1 MESSNNNNN
10 PKKLPESFYCPLTT
24 ELMKDPVVDPEGNTY
39 DREAITA
46 WLQKN
51 STSPITRNPLKV
63 EDLIPNRAL
72 KETMDMF
79 HKGEI
84 DASDIQISPPKGIE
98 GRQQQQ
104 SDKKE
109 HAKPQQDSDIKI
121 EVVSK
126 SGHAMIS
133 LIPPAKK
140 KNVTRTPATVCC
152 VIDVSGSMADE
163 AKIQD
168 EAGKSEGFGL
178 SILDLVKHAVRTIIS
193 SLSDQDQLALVS
205 FTDQAAVVLGL
216 TKMTDAG
223 KKKAEKALEAL
234 QPLNS
239 TNIWDGLY
247 QGLEVLRQGAPDK
260 NSAVFLL
267 TDGQPNVIPPR
278 GHLPMLQKY
287 KDEHGLPGIVNTF
300 GFGYNLDSKLLNEL
314 SVAGNGAYAF
324 IPDGSFVGTIFV
336 NALSNLMSTAAC
348 NVCLS
353 VEMPN
358 TKFIDFSSIK
368 QYSHQVA
375 SWGFDIQLG
384 SVMFGQPKRFVL
396 PVTLD
401 GSTKLSIKMTYES
414 PFEAKHTEISQDI
427 QVELTQDTEID
438 MQILRLSFVNEVTRA
453 LELMAT
459 SSNDAMMTLKNL
471 IKEIKESNVAGE
483 KYMKDLLTD
492 VEGQTVMAISQNNH
506 FKKWG
511 RHFLPSLIRAHLLQQ
526 CNNFKDPGVQNY
538 GGEIFS
544 KIRDKIDDIFVKLPP
559 PKQSVKKAGPQPV
572 IKSMAK
578 FYNAYGGCI
587 AGDCVVLMAD
597 GSMKLIKDLT
607 KGDQI
612 MGSNGQ
618 AVKITC
624 VVKTVC
630 KDNKAQLV
638 KFDNGLKIT
647 AWHPIRLNGKFF
659 FPCTAEEEMPF
670 EYKFFECEA
679 VYNFVIE
686 SDHLMTVNGVECV
699 TLGHGFQEDVVRHEY
714 YGTSAI
720 IDDLKRMEGWE
731 NGLVMLG
738 SGDMKRDEKSGMVVG
753 MIKGAA
759 SQVESNNSVVL
770 V

>member
-1 MESSNNNNN
+1 MESSN
-10 PKKLPESFYCPLTT
+10 KKLPESFYCPLTC

-39 DREAITA
+39 DREAITE
-46 WLQKN
+46 WLHKN
-51 STSPITRNPLKV
+51 STSPISRNPLKP

-72 KETMDMF
+72 KETMDLF
-79 HKGEI
+79 LKGEI
-84 DASDIQISPPKGIE
+84 DADDAKLEQFPKPQKVQIP
-98 GRQQQQ
+98 
-104 SDKKE
+104 DAKKE
-109 HAKPQQDSDIKI
+109 HAKSHNHHQDSDLKI

-126 SGHAMIS
+126 SGHAMVS
-133 LIPPAKK
+133 VIPPTNKK
-140 KNVTRTPATVCC
+140 GVTRTPSTVCC

-168 EAGKSEGFGL
+168 ETGNKEGFGL

-193 SLSDQDQLALVS
+193 SLGDQDQLALVT
-205 FTDQAAVVLGL
+205 FTDQAAVALGL

-223 KKKAEKALEAL
+223 KKKAEKALDAL

-239 TNIWDGLY
+239 TNIWDGLHE
-247 QGLEVLRQGAPDK
+247 GLEVLRNGAPDK

-267 TDGQPNVIPPR
+267 TDGQPNIIPPR

-287 KDEHGLPGIVNTF
+287 KDEHGLPGIINTF

-336 NALSNLMSTAAC
+336 NALSNLLSTAAN
-348 NVCLS
+348 NVRLS
-353 VEMPN
+353 VEMEN
-358 TKFIDFSSIK
+358 TKFIDFSTIK

-401 GSTKLSIKMTYES
+401 GSTKVGVKLIYES
-414 PFEAKHTEISQDI
+414 PFQAKHTEVSYEL
-427 QVELTQDTEID
+427 QVEQTQENEID
-438 MQILRLSFVNEVTRA
+438 KQILRLSFVNEVTRA
-453 LELMAT
+453 VELMAT
-459 SSNDAMMTLKNL
+459 DTKNAMLTLKSL
-471 IKEIKESNVAGE
+471 IKEIQESPVAGD
-483 KYMKDLLTD
+483 KYIKDLLTD
-492 VEGQTVMAISQNNH
+492 VEGQTVMAISQANN

-511 RHFLPSLIRAHLLQQ
+511 RHFLPSLVRAHLLQQ

-587 AGDCVVLMAD
+587 AGDCTVLMAD
-597 GSMKLIKDLT
+597 GSIKLIKDLV
-607 KGDQI
+607 KGDQV
-612 MGSNGQ
+612 MGPNGQ
-618 AVKITC
+618 AAKISC

-630 KDNKAQLV
+630 QDNQAQLV

-647 AWHPIRLNGKFF
+647 AWHPIRLEGKFY
-659 FPCTAEEEMPF
+659 FPCSVEQAF
-670 EYKFFECEA
+670 EYEFFECDA
-679 VYNFVIE
+679 VYNFVME
-686 SDHLMTVNGVECV
+686 SGHLMTVNGVECV
-699 TLGHGFQEDVVRHEY
+699 TLAHGFQEDVVRHEY

-720 IDDLKRMEGWE
+720 LEDLKRMEGWE
-731 NGLVMLG
+731 NGLVLLS
-738 SGDMKRDEKSGMVVG
+738 SGDMKRDLKSGMVVG
-753 MIKGAA
+753 MIKTTGG
-759 SQVESNNSVVL
+759 VENSGLVAEATNVV

>member
-1 MESSNNNNN
+1 
-10 PKKLPESFYCPLTT
+10 
-24 ELMKDPVVDPEGNTY
+24 MKDPVVDPEGNTY

-84 DASDIQISPPKGIE
+84 DASDLNISPPKNIE
-98 GRQQQQ
+98 GRQQQL

-109 HAKPQQDSDIKI
+109 HAKQHQVSDIQI

-126 SGHAMIS
+126 SGHTMIS
-133 LIPPAKK
+133 LIPPAKR
-140 KNVTRTPATVCC
+140 KNVTRTPSTVCC

-193 SLSDQDQLALVS
+193 GLGDQDQLALVS

-247 QGLEVLRQGAPDK
+247 QGLEVLRNGALDK

-336 NALSNLMSTAAC
+336 NALSNLMSTAAN

-358 TKFIDFSSIK
+358 TKFVDFSSIK

-384 SVMFGQPKRFVL
+384 SVMFGQAKRFVI

-401 GSTKLSIKMTYES
+401 GSTKLSIKMKYES
-414 PFEAKHTEISQDI
+414 PFEAKHTEISQEI
-427 QVELTQDTEID
+427 PVELTQDTEID

-459 SSNDAMMTLKNL
+459 SSNDAMATIKGL
-471 IKEIKESNVAGE
+471 IKEIKDSSVAGQ

-492 VEGQTVMAISQNNH
+492 VEGQTVMAISQNAA

-511 RHFLPSLIRAHLLQQ
+511 KHFLPSLIRAHLLQQ

-538 GGEIFS
+538 GGEMFS
-544 KIRDKIDDIFVKLPP
+544 KIRDKVDDIFVKLPP

-578 FYNAYGGCI
+578 FYNAHGGCI
-587 AGDCVVLMAD
+587 AGDCTVLMAD
-597 GSMKLIKDLT
+597 GSLRLIKDLK
-607 KGDQI
+607 KGDEI

-618 AVKITC
+618 AVKISC
-624 VVKTVC
+624 VTKTVSQ
-630 KDNKAQLV
+630 DNKAQLV
-638 KFDNGLKIT
+638 KFENGLKIT

-659 FPCTAEEEMPF
+659 FPCAVEEMPF
-670 EYKFFECEA
+670 EYEFFECEA
-679 VYNFVIE
+679 VYNFVLE
-686 SDHLMTVNGVECV
+686 SDHFMTVNPFP
-699 TLGHGFQEDVVRHEY
+699 L
-714 YGTSAI
+714 
-720 IDDLKRMEGWE
+720 
-731 NGLVMLG
+731 
-738 SGDMKRDEKSGMVVG
+738 
-753 MIKGAA
+753 
-759 SQVESNNSVVL
+759 
-770 V
+770 